1 MVERSELLEQHQRRW
16 EAMMAERAQKETDYM
31 LARERRVEECELQLQ
46 EMRVQ
51 DAEEYNQVKIKL
63 ETDVQVLSTSE
74 VAPYGAIFHSNIVP
88 KLSELADVGQVSVVF
103 CSVHT
108 SL

>member
-74 VAPYGAIFHSNIVP
+74 VATLWCYFSQQHCAKIIRIGRCRL
-88 KLSELADVGQVSVVF
+88 KL
-103 CSVHT
+103 
-108 SL
+108 